1 MGTKS
6 ISFQNWGVLRYG
18 YCSLV
23 LYALTRNPVLLWNTH
38 SKDGIREL
46 TMYKTRK
53 DSQGQGWGAFL
64 RRSFNCSP
72 QMGKEGIHTVLPPAN
87 YIQAFSFPPM
97 STQWKEWI
105 CFKEQYIILHSFQF
119 VSTAK
124 YSVPLYMDLQLRKEM
139 KERMKWEGKRTEN
152 CLSHPSPSL
161 YVAYLLPIIG
171 SFNVARG
178 LRWWLNV

>member
-1 MGTKS
+1 MSSIKARQLEMGTKS

-23 LYALTRNPVLLWNTH
+23 LSTWICYPVFLWNTH
-38 SKDGIREL
+38 SKDVIREL

-53 DSQGQGWGAFL
+53 DSQGQGWGTFL

-72 QMGKEGIHTVLPPAN
+72 QMGNEGIHTVLPPAN

-105 CFKEQYIILHSFQF
+105 CASRNNTSPFFIPSNLCQLQ
-119 VSTAK
+119 STAC
-124 YSVPLYMDLQLRKEM
+124 R
-139 KERMKWEGKRTEN
+139 
-152 CLSHPSPSL
+152 CLWTC
-161 YVAYLLPIIG
+161 
-171 SFNVARG
+171 N
-178 LRWWLNV
+178 